1 SIGRRIFGRMAHLPV
16 SKTNRNMGGIQK
28 ASVVPSPLRIE
39 TPIAWLPCFVPALFR
54 ADRVQDSFF
63 LTPPGSLLC
72 RWRIHFLPR
81 ENSCFG
87 VPSPDIRTAV
97 HISFLHP
104 FRLAVCRMF
113 FITPDRLTYCFCR
126 LRIRRLLDRLRR
138 CIFITLLYCC
148 LFCIPGILLLSQRS
162 CCDRSCKKY

>member
-1 SIGRRIFGRMAHLPV
+1 G
-16 SKTNRNMGGIQK
+16 
-28 ASVVPSPLRIE
+28 
-39 TPIAWLPCFVPALFR
+39 
-54 ADRVQDSFF
+54 
-63 LTPPGSLLC
+63 
-72 RWRIHFLPR
+72 
-81 ENSCFG
+81 
-87 VPSPDIRTAV
+87 TAV

-113 FITPDRLTYCFCR
+113 FINPNRLIYCFCR

-162 CCDRSCKKY
+162 CCDRSCKKYRGRQKPVFLSASSQDLRTTFPSATWILPLAISSIAFGIMIHSASSMILLCRISGVSPSCTYTAF